1 VPQVD
6 VDIALREAGED
17 VVNAKFS
24 DDQWEINV
32 RAQASEFLALREIR
46 TMDWNSR
53 RAAKVGTSAGA
64 AVFWCSDGEAATIW
78 IGTRAGMIGHDDETW
93 DVAIS
98 VPLGIV
104 DDLVRQ
110 VEGL

>member
-64 AVFWCSDGEAATIW
+64 AVFWCSDGEAATI
-78 IGTRAGMIGHDDETW
+78 MIGHDDETW